1 MSMVAPK
8 GTNLAEEGTK
18 VADKP
23 VERFRASQLT
33 VVGDAKDALVVEDCQ
48 VVDESLEALQDSKDT
63 LASVRWSPIP

>member
-1 MSMVAPK
+1 MVAPK

-23 VERFRASQLT
+23 VERFWASQLT
-33 VVGDAKDALVVEDCQ
+33 VVGDAKDAFVVEDCQ
-48 VVDESLEALQDSKDT
+48 VVDESLEALQDSWNT

>member
-1 MSMVAPK
+1 MVAPK

-18 VADKP
+18 VAHEP
-23 VERFRASQLT
+23 VERFSASQVT
-33 VVGDAKDALVVEDCQ
+33 FDGDAKDAFVVEDCQ